1 MSLYFWDFSA
11 PTPSPLGDHDVPLVS
26 RRLVGR
32 RIALLVTGGIAAM
45 KTPQLVRG
53 LRRHG
58 AEVVA
63 FASDEA
69 LRYVAREALEWAT
82 CSPVVSSL
90 SWAAEHLSDGA
101 PFDAYLVA
109 PATHNTIAKMAAGV
123 ADTVVTSTLASA
135 IGRMER
141 GQTRILVAPT
151 MHGTLHNSLLVENAR
166 KLAALGVRFVAPYDA
181 YGKHNLPSTE
191 WLCIAVGQALSTS
204 ALVGRRV
211 LVTAGPT
218 PVPIDGV
225 RRIVNRFR
233 GRLGAAIAEELVWRG
248 ADTELLLGDGAWRP
262 AAPLPL
268 GIARTFDEYRDG
280 VVDRARRGLF
290 AGVFSAG
297 VADYRPA
304 QVVHGKIASG
314 QATLPLTLEP
324 TEKVI
329 DLACAAAPEMA
340 CVAFK
345 YLEGVGEDELL
356 RVAAKRL
363 GRAGLVVA
371 TRGEDTRG
379 SAQRAWMVQ
388 THGVTVVEGKPAIAA
403 FVADHLEALARSDSG
418 VAQQAP

>member
-26 RRLVGR
+26 QRLAGR

-45 KTPQLVRG
+45 KTPQLARG

-58 AEVVA
+58 ASVVA

-82 CSPVVSSL
+82 CAPVVSSL

-123 ADTVVTSTLASA
+123 ADTVVTAALASA
-135 IGRMER
+135 IGRMEQGR
-141 GQTRILVAPT
+141 TRILVAPT
-151 MHGTLHNSLLVENAR
+151 MHGTLHNSLLVDNAR
-166 KLAALGVRFVAPYDA
+166 KLAALGVRFVAPHDA
-181 YGKHNLPSTE
+181 YGKHNLPGTE
-191 WLCIAVGQALSTS
+191 LLCIAVGQALSAS
-204 ALVGRRV
+204 PLAGRRI

-248 ADTELLLGDGAWRP
+248 ADAELLLGDGAWRP
-262 AAPLPL
+262 TTPMPVSVV
-268 GIARTFDEYRDG
+268 RTFDEYRDA
-280 VVDRARRGLF
+280 VMERAQHGLF

-297 VADYRPA
+297 VADYRPQ
-304 QVVHGKIASG
+304 QVVPGKIPSG
-314 QATLPLTLEP
+314 QPVLTLPLVP

-329 DLACAAAPEMA
+329 DLACAAAPAMA

-345 YLEGVGEDELL
+345 YLEGVSEDGLVQ
-356 RVAAKRL
+356 VAAKRL

-388 THGVTVVEGKPAIAA
+388 ASGVTAVEGKPAIAA
-403 FVADHLEALARSDSG
+403 FVADHLEALARS
-418 VAQQAP
+418 